1 MYSNL
6 ALFLDHSEETKLKM
20 QTEMSMP
27 IGQMEKSVPKAPKE
41 KHVPKAQME
50 KELDYQPFAF
60 DISTTGK
67 NSF

>member
-1 MYSNL
+1 
-6 ALFLDHSEETKLKM
+6 M